1 MEMVIEKMIPQDVT
15 SVVILGHIRPD
26 GDCVGSCLGLYH
38 YLKDNMPALQV
49 EVCLQPFDDSFGFLK
64 DSDQIQMMDEM
75 DLNRQFDL
83 CISCDASDRGR
94 LGAAV
99 SLFDGAAHTICIDHH
114 ITNTGFGDVN
124 YIKGELSSACEVL
137 GQLFSMDKIS
147 KSCAECLY
155 LGVVHD
161 TGVLK
166 YSNTTFDT
174 MCYAGRLMQKGID
187 HTSIIDNTF
196 YGRTAVQT
204 MICGRAMSRMMLAA
218 DGRISYGLVSL
229 ADMEACGADSR
240 DLDGIVDQF
249 RIVKGVEAAV
259 FVHEMKPGTYKVSLR
274 SNQIVDVSRIAA
286 AHGGGGHKKAAG
298 FEMNCSYKEL
308 IQMVIQEISEQLP
321 A

>member
-1 MEMVIEKMIPQDVT
+1 MRIEAMIPRNT
-15 SVVILGHIRPD
+15 ESVLILGHIRPD

-38 YLKDNMPALQV
+38 YLKDTMPRLQV
-49 EVCLQPFDDSFGFLK
+49 EVCLQPFDESFYFLE
-64 DSDQIQMMDEM
+64 DADQILKMNEM
-75 DLNRQFDL
+75 DLTRHFDL

-94 LGAAV
+94 LGEAV
-99 SLFDGAAHTICIDHH
+99 TLFDGADHTICIDHH
-114 ITNTGFGDVN
+114 ITNTGFGEIN
-124 YIKGELSSACEVL
+124 YIKGDLSSACEVL
-137 GQLFSMDKIS
+137 GQLFDMDKIS

-196 YGRTAVQT
+196 YARTAVQT
-204 MICGRAMSRMMLAA
+204 LLCGRAMSRMMLAE
-218 DGRISYGLVSL
+218 DGKISYALVSL

-240 DLDGIVDQF
+240 DLDGIVDQL

-274 SNQIVDVSRIAA
+274 SNQLVDVSKIAA

-298 FEMNCSYKEL
+298 FEMSCSYKEL
-308 IQMVIQEISEQLP
+308 IQTVIGEIAEQLP
-321 A
+321 V